1 MISRQAR
8 IQQLMDEIGR
18 PRVLQAYATLQV
30 KADTD
35 TNPLGKWYP
44 ILEQLDA
51 GDPTVLLPYL
61 QVPAHV
67 RPHVEVILR
76 DRKLKRQGE
85 KMKQG
90 KKLPTGR
97 PPVPSY
103 MPMALKE
110 ACAIQAARF
119 VTLLVERGAN
129 EAKAIELASLMSYE
143 GVRYEG
149 VPVPASK
156 LRAVLHGK
164 ASGVRNLRARRA
176 ARK

>member
-1 MISRQAR
+1 MKTR
-8 IQQLMDEIGR
+8 IEQLLDEIGR
-18 PRVLQAYATLQV
+18 TLVCQT
-30 KADTD
+30 ADTLLAENAAH
-35 TNPLGKWYP
+35 TYPLGKWFP

-110 ACAIQAARF
+110 AYAIQAARF
-119 VTLLVERGAN
+119 VTLLVEGGAN
-129 EAKAIELASLMSYE
+129 EAKASELMSLMYK
-143 GVRYEG
+143 G
-149 VPVPASK
+149 VPATK
-156 LRAVLHGK
+156 LRAVLKGK
-164 ASGVRNLRARRA
+164 ASGARNLRARRA
-176 ARK
+176 AR

>member
-1 MISRQAR
+1 MKTR
-8 IQQLMDEIGR
+8 IEQLLDEIGR
-18 PRVLQAYATLQV
+18 TLVCQT
-30 KADTD
+30 ADTLLAENAAH
-35 TNPLGKWYP
+35 TYPLGKWFP

-85 KMKQG
+85 KMKHG

-103 MPMALKE
+103 MPMALNE
-110 ACAIQAARF
+110 AYAIQAAQY
-119 VTLLVERGAN
+119 VNLLKEGGAD
-129 EAKAIELASLMSYE
+129 EEKAIELISLML
-143 GVRYEG
+143 GHT
-149 VPVPASK
+149 ATK
-156 LRAVLHGK
+156 LRAVLKGK
-164 ASGVRNLRARRA
+164 ASGARNLRARRA
-176 ARK
+176 AR